1 MCWGESSLLIYRN
14 SFSFFSAFPCLVF
27 FFPIFV
33 FSLGFRFRRWDP
45 KKRMTPDEACHHEWL
60 QPSANSSY
68 NHNKVIRGRQ
78 DATPDGMHQHQS
90 QQQQQ
95 QQQQSQQIH
104 QQVSPKTQKYFTPT
118 AIATTRQLH
127 QTQHIILPEVRTPSK
142 YSNYKLYKDRTKG
155 NWIQF
160 QFFKPQHNCA
170 WHRHHHYQHHHH
182 HQQPNSWNNE
192 KLIIMYCKYWVP
204 PFTNRKST
212 TSCTEC

>member
-1 MCWGESSLLIYRN
+1 MDVLRWELVTNLSQFFFFLFRISVFFF
-14 SFSFFSAFPCLVF
+14 FSFFWFYSSVF
-27 FFPIFV
+27 V
-33 FSLGFRFRRWDP
+33 LSLGFRFRRWDP

-78 DATPDGMHQHQS
+78 DATPDGIHQHQG

-95 QQQQSQQIH
+95 LQQSQQTH

-127 QTQHIILPEVRTPSK
+127 QTQHIILPEVKTPSK

-155 NWIQF
+155 NWIQ
-160 QFFKPQHNCA
+160 
-170 WHRHHHYQHHHH
+170 
-182 HQQPNSWNNE
+182 SE
-192 KLIIMYCKYWVP
+192 L
-204 PFTNRKST
+204 
-212 TSCTEC
+212 